1 MKASVNSILLLLVVL
16 LGSSSGLDERAKFH
30 PKPLR
35 SIQDC
40 KQFARQKTD
49 RIAKCD
55 AYFKGFEL
63 FIDPG
68 YRHRLRECALLM
80 KTITEGSIPAIFYR
94 IMAQTVFTKKHRLV
108 MMALNSEVLNFLDL
122 IPQVMYFLGPKGK
135 QTDLA
140 QGLTPLYSNMALSAS
155 ETESLNLAYNQLF
168 FDALNRTL
176 ILEKA
181 NVQYL
186 VINGWHL
193 RNMEKPPVLRSDFNQ
208 IYSGIVIWVGRSHA
222 HLIGKNEVVKFLNGT
237 FMPVIYDMP
246 GSPDYNVAS
255 SFTPGLCL
263 WVFVG
268 MVVVVVSGGR
278 DRQKE

>member
-1 MKASVNSILLLLVVL
+1 MKAFVNLLLLLLLVL
-16 LGSSSGLDERAKFH
+16 IGSSLALDENAKFH
-30 PKPLR
+30 PRPLR
-35 SIQDC
+35 SINDC
-40 KQFARQKTD
+40 RQFARQKTD

-55 AYFKGFEL
+55 AYFKDFEL

-68 YRHRLRECALLM
+68 YRHKLLECARLM
-80 KTITEGSIPAIFYR
+80 KTVTDGSIPAIFYR
-94 IMAQTVFTKKHRLV
+94 IMSQTIFTSKHRNT
-108 MMALNSEVLNFLDL
+108 MMAMNAEVLNYLDL
-122 IPQVMYFLGPKGK
+122 IPQVMYYLGPKGK

-140 QGLTPLYSNMALSAS
+140 KGLTPLYSNMALGAS
-155 ETESLNLAYNQLF
+155 ETEHLNLAYNQLF

-176 ILEKA
+176 ILDKA

-186 VINGWHL
+186 VINGWHV
-193 RNMEKPPVLRSDFNQ
+193 RNMDGPPMLRSDFNQ

-222 HLIGKNEVVKFLNGT
+222 HLIGKNEVVKWLNGT

-263 WVFVG
+263 WIFVG